1 MKLRIVERLSNMKS
15 KEAQDYLASHNSQQ
29 DARLVNFG
37 SAPVEKDGQ
46 FAEGYEYWRDRYL
59 TANTAIPAD
68 FFWDR
73 INVAGDPDRV
83 AEKIQI
89 LEAMGFDRIL
99 CNFSYRSLAETK
111 EEMRLLAT
119 EVIPRFQRAAVAR

>member
-1 MKLRIVERLSNMKS
+1 MRNVHVARTNE
-15 KEAQDYLASHNSQQ
+15 EAHDYLASHNSQH
-29 DARLVNFG
+29 DNRLVNFA
-37 SAPVEKDGQ
+37 SAPIDKDGQ

-59 TANTAIPAD
+59 GANKSIPPD

-73 INVAGDPDRV
+73 INVAGNPDRV
-83 AEKIQI
+83 TEKVQM

-111 EEMRLLAT
+111 EELRLLAT
-119 EVIPRFQRAAVAR
+119 EVIPRFQQAAVAR